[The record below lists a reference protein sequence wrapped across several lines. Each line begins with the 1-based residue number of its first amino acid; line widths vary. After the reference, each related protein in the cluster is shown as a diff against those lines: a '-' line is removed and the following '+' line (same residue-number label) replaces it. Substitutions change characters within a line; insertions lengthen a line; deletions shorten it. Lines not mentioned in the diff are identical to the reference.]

1 MPTLT
6 LYKADGQSN
15 QVEFDGPVTIGRQAA
30 ICDVVTRDPK
40 VSRRHCRIEPVAQGW
55 RLTDLSSSNGTWVD
69 HKQVG
74 ELLLRDGDQI
84 RLGDTVLRFS
94 TFAAAPKRPADP
106 AHALEIARAA
116 QGGSEI
122 DEYAALKP
130 RPMPRAWERLPVPP
144 DTGFTSAFPRSS
156 PAWLPPL
163 LRQGQKAFP
172 CSVRRG
178 QRPRPA

>member
-6 LYKADGQSN
+6 LFKTGREPI

-30 ICDVVTRDPK
+30 ICDLVTADPK
-40 VSRRHCRIEPVAQGW
+40 VSRRHCRIEPVAEGW

-94 TFAAAPKRPADP
+94 EQAVAPRRPTDP
-106 AHALEIARAA
+106 NHAIEIARGA
-116 QGGSEI
+116 QGGAAI
-122 DEYAALKP
+122 DEYAAFKP
-130 RPMPRAWERLPVPP
+130 RPMPRAWERVAESDSPGLS
-144 DTGFTSAFPRSS
+144 DTQAG
-156 PAWLPPL
+156 
-163 LRQGQKAFP
+163 
-172 CSVRRG
+172 
-178 QRPRPA
+178 